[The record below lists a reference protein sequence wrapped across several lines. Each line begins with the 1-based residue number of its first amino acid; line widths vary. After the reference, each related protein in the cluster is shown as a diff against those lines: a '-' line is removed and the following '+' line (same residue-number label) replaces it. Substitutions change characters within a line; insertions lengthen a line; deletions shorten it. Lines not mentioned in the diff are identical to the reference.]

1 MRAQIE
7 KKMEQREKEKREE
20 NLKQLA
26 ARARE
31 ERAGIKRGDGELYSY
46 RDSMLVLCTCRGRGT
61 C

>member
-20 NLKQLA
+20 NLKQPA

-31 ERAGIKRGDGELYSY
+31 ERAGIKRGDGECIS
-46 RDSMLVLCTCRGRGT
+46 C
-61 C
+61 